1 VPESAELLAA
11 AAAVAATLRLMAN
24 KTRDNRLRKNRARKM
39 QRAKPLLSFW
49 QIWNMC
55 FGFLGLQFG
64 FALQNANVSRI
75 FETLGAGLEQVP
87 LLWIAAPFTGLVV
100 QPLIGYYS
108 DRSWT
113 RLGRRRPYFLV
124 GSVLAAA
131 ALVCMP
137 RAPNLWVAAGL
148 LWLLDG
154 SINVSM
160 EPFRAFVGD
169 QLQPSQRA
177 AGYSMQSFFIG
188 VGAVVASMLPW
199 MLTQWGIS
207 NVAAGGGAFAG
218 EAAIPDTVRYS
229 FDVGA
234 GVLLLAMGWTTFRSR
249 EYPPEELL
257 SFEDAVP
264 PSPVVGDAIEPEREW
279 RKGLGW
285 SVAGVV
291 GLGAVAAFGLDP
303 QLYLLCAGALVW
315 GGAQWVH
322 GRGLRGR
329 KPGAVGTGGNA
340 RGADE
345 AQRRGGGVP
354 GARGADQVGA
364 NGHAGTPR
372 VGMFVTIMGDMATMP
387 LAMRRLAPV
396 QFFSWLA
403 LFAMWIYTTA
413 AVAQVHFGSVDP
425 HSEAFNRG
433 ANWVGVLFAAYSG
446 FAALAAMV
454 IPLMVRRLGL
464 RVAHLVNVWLGGVG
478 LLSFLVIKDPHWLL
492 LSMVG
497 VGFAWASIVSL
508 PYALLSESLPAQ
520 KMGLY
525 MGVFNFFIVI
535 PQLVAATV
543 LGLLLRVFFD
553 GAPMSAL
560 ALGGVALF
568 IAGVLV
574 LRVPE
579 VQVQA

>member
-1 VPESAELLAA
+1 
-11 AAAVAATLRLMAN
+11 
-24 KTRDNRLRKNRARKM
+24 
-39 QRAKPLLSFW
+39 
-49 QIWNMC
+49 
-55 FGFLGLQFG
+55 
-64 FALQNANVSRI
+64 
-75 FETLGAGLEQVP
+75 
-87 LLWIAAPFTGLVV
+87 
-100 QPLIGYYS
+100 
-108 DRSWT
+108 
-113 RLGRRRPYFLV
+113 
-124 GSVLAAA
+124 
-131 ALVCMP
+131 
-137 RAPNLWVAAGL
+137 
-148 LWLLDG
+148 
-154 SINVSM
+154 
-160 EPFRAFVGD
+160 
-169 QLQPSQRA
+169 
-177 AGYSMQSFFIG
+177 
-188 VGAVVASMLPW
+188 
-199 MLTQWGIS
+199 
-207 NVAAGGGAFAG
+207 
-218 EAAIPDTVRYS
+218 
-229 FDVGA
+229 
-234 GVLLLAMGWTTFRSR
+234 
-249 EYPPEELL
+249 
-257 SFEDAVP
+257 
-264 PSPVVGDAIEPEREW
+264 
-279 RKGLGW
+279 
-285 SVAGVV
+285 
-291 GLGAVAAFGLDP
+291 
-303 QLYLLCAGALVW
+303 
-315 GGAQWVH
+315 
-322 GRGLRGR
+322 
-329 KPGAVGTGGNA
+329 
-340 RGADE
+340 
-345 AQRRGGGVP
+345 
-354 GARGADQVGA
+354 
-364 NGHAGTPR
+364 
-372 VGMFVTIMGDMATMP
+372 MFVTIMGDMATMP

-478 LLSFLVIKDPHWLL
+478 LLSFLVITDPHWLL

-543 LGLLLRVFFD
+543 LGLLLRVLFG

-579 VQVQA
+579 VQVHGQGQV

>member
-1 VPESAELLAA
+1 
-11 AAAVAATLRLMAN
+11 
-24 KTRDNRLRKNRARKM
+24 M

-108 DRSWT
+108 DRTWT
-113 RLGRRRPYFLV
+113 RLGRRRPYFLG
-124 GSVLAAA
+124 GSVLAAV

-137 RAPNLWVAAGL
+137 RAPSLWVAAGL

-169 QLQPSQRA
+169 QLQPGQRA

-199 MLTQWGIS
+199 MLTQLGVS
-207 NVAAGGGAFAG
+207 NVAAG

-234 GVLLLAMGWTTFRSR
+234 GVLLLAMGWTTLRSR
-249 EYPPEELL
+249 EYPPEELM
-257 SFEDAVP
+257 SFADAVP
-264 PSPVVGDAIEPEREW
+264 PSAVVGEGIDPGREW

-285 SVAGVV
+285 LVAGVV

-303 QLYLLCAGALVW
+303 QLYLLCAGALFW
-315 GGAQWVH
+315 GGALWVY
-322 GRGLRGR
+322 GRGLSRGSVGVSADG
-329 KPGAVGTGGNA
+329 PASVPGTG
-340 RGADE
+340 
-345 AQRRGGGVP
+345 
-354 GARGADQVGA
+354 
-364 NGHAGTPR
+364 
-372 VGMFVTIMGDMATMP
+372 MFATIMGDMATMP
-387 LAMRRLAPV
+387 LTMRRLAPV

-478 LLSFLVIKDPHWLL
+478 LLSFLVITDPHWLL

-543 LGLLLRVFFD
+543 LGLLLRVLFG
-553 GAPMSAL
+553 GAPMWAL

-568 IAGVLV
+568 VAGVLV

-579 VQVQA
+579 VRAEA